1 MSLLEA
7 TVPSDDVSSKS
18 DCENRAN
25 EEMKIICLE
34 RHGGSWVSHV
44 PSQGKCRYVFHP
56 HTVWSSLARTDS
68 DGFLA
73 PC

>member
-25 EEMKIICLE
+25 EEMNIICLE
-34 RHGGSWVSHV
+34 TAW
-44 PSQGKCRYVFHP
+44 
-56 HTVWSSLARTDS
+56 W
-68 DGFLA
+68 FLG
-73 PC
+73 